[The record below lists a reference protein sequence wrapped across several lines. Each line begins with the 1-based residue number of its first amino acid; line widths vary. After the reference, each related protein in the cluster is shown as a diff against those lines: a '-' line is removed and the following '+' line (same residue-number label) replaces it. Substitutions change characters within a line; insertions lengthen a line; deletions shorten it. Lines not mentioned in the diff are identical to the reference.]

1 MFFKNTISPV
11 SSVKRKNRKER
22 VENKK
27 CPHDCPLSLLTTSWF
42 NHLSFYNFWGMGLVY
57 RGLELT
63 RCRPFTSESHTHHLI
78 YLPSKLCWIIRLHT
92 NKQPK
97 DTSLGFRN
105 GNLNDIYNNN
115 MKLWVYRK
123 TTGNQSSIIQKI
135 DSSEGIFIVR
145 ICFKCS
151 LKITHQDYVTIISI
165 CNHYKEKKWGF
176 SIYRTSKFLII
187 EWSGLISNTL
197 LLLMNSK
204 LDASPIDCAFI
215 NL

>member
-1 MFFKNTISPV
+1 MLPQSIFIQIILISFFPQTKEKLLGYAGCFLITTERITINITLVKKKLNITINTHVLQEYNLTRNSV

-92 NKQPK
+92 NK
-97 DTSLGFRN
+97 
-105 GNLNDIYNNN
+105 
-115 MKLWVYRK
+115 
-123 TTGNQSSIIQKI
+123 
-135 DSSEGIFIVR
+135 
-145 ICFKCS
+145 
-151 LKITHQDYVTIISI
+151 
-165 CNHYKEKKWGF
+165 
-176 SIYRTSKFLII
+176 
-187 EWSGLISNTL
+187 
-197 LLLMNSK
+197 
-204 LDASPIDCAFI
+204 
-215 NL
+215 